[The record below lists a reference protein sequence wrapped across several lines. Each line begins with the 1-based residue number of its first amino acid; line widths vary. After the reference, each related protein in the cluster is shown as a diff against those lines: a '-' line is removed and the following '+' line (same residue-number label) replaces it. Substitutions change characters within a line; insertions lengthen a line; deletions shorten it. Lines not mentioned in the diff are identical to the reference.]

1 MSIIT
6 VHYLQRHRE
15 EAARR
20 AKEMAYRRR
29 VDLHEQSLCLG

>member
-15 EAARR
+15 ETARR
-20 AKEMAYRRR
+20 AKEMAYRRH
-29 VDLHEQSLCLG
+29 VDLHEKSVSLP

>member
-6 VHYLQRHRE
+6 VHYLQRHRQ
-15 EAARR
+15 EATRR

-29 VDLHEQSLCLG
+29 VDLHEKSVCLR

>member
-29 VDLHEQSLCLG
+29 VDLHEKSLCLG